1 MTLEYKVL
9 IDKRKEDAKRLADFI
24 DNFNRGLPSWL
35 FTDLHNAAYSLRK
48 WAEEDE

>member
-1 MTLEYKVL
+1 MM
-9 IDKRKEDAKRLADFI
+9 IDKRREDAMRLAEFI

-48 WAEEDE
+48 WAEGEDE